1 MSDSLPTP
9 RRWMR
14 LAVIFGALGLFCY
27 FVSVPVGFLPNEINR
42 YLFMAY
48 GPFLAVA
55 AYAFGQVLAAREDS
69 PSLRI
74 AIMMLVVS
82 GAMVSMMTVVQT
94 VNFTVMADRIEHA
107 GDEATRVLLR
117 RIMWG
122 VNNVQGALDIA
133 FDIWVAMGG
142 LFLAAA
148 CLRHPW
154 FGRVYGWTG
163 LIAVGAPLFLN
174 LFTFPYV
181 PAESGLFDLGPLIG
195 VWFAA
200 LLIQVVRMARKEP
213 SEFWDRVS

>member
-14 LAVIFGALGLFCY
+14 LAVIFGTLGLVCY
-27 FVSVPVGFLPNEINR
+27 FVSVPVGFLPNQINR

-55 AYAFGQVLAAREDS
+55 AYAFGQVLAAREDN

-82 GAMVSMMTVVQT
+82 AAMVSMMTVVQT
-94 VNFTVMADRIEHA
+94 VNFAVMADRIEHA
-107 GDEATRVLLR
+107 SDEATRVLLR

-154 FGRVYGWTG
+154 FGRVYCWTG

-200 LLIQVVRMARKEP
+200 LLIQVVRMARKES